1 MTTPRNETTPW
12 LALPLPSNKRV
23 RQAMAG
29 AGAGALT
36 KTSVAPLERVKIL
49 FQIQGMTGETGAN
62 RKYRGLTQ
70 ALRLIVAEEGP
81 VALWRGNGANCVRVV
96 PVYALK
102 FAFNDTFKDMVRNE
116 NQLTT
121 KDLAV
126 SQRMLAGTMAGLCQT
141 TITYPLELVRTRLSL
156 GSALSG
162 MQYKGIFDCFQTTI
176 KDEGVRALYKGI
188 GPTYLSGAPYVGLQ
202 MTFFDLYK
210 NYLVGSDDTVG
221 GESSFMTSVGNMMA
235 AGAMA
240 GITAQTITYP
250 GDTIRRRMQSN
261 GMGGTKRMYNNSW
274 HCTQTIIKKEGV
286 IGLYR
291 GLLINCIRG
300 VPGAAI
306 QFAAYESLKSVFDAK

>member
-1 MTTPRNETTPW
+1 MTS
-12 LALPLPSNKRV
+12 LLLPLPSNKRV

-49 FQIQGMTGETGAN
+49 FQIQGMKGETGST
-62 RKYRGLTQ
+62 RKYRGLSQ
-70 ALRLIVAEEGP
+70 ALRLIVQEEGTIG
-81 VALWRGNGANCVRVV
+81 LWKGNGANCVRVV

-116 NQLTT
+116 SQETTNDLTV
-121 KDLAV
+121 L
-126 SQRMLAGTMAGLCQT
+126 QRMLAGTMAGLCQT
-141 TITYPLELVRTRLSL
+141 TITYPLELIRTRLSL
-156 GSALSG
+156 GPALSG
-162 MQYKGIFDCFQTTI
+162 MHYNGIFDCLTKTI
-176 KDEGVRALYKGI
+176 EQEGFGALYKGI

-202 MTFFDLYK
+202 MTFFDVYK
-210 NYLVGSDDTVG
+210 NWLVPPQPKNNGSAS
-221 GESSFMTSVGNMMA
+221 EKQESSSFMKTVGNMML
-235 AGAMA
+235 AGALA

-250 GDTIRRRMQSN
+250 GDTVRRRMQSN
-261 GMGGTKRMYNNSW
+261 GMGGEKRMYNNSW
-274 HCTQTIIKKEGV
+274 HCTKMVVKKEGV

-306 QFAAYESLKSVFDAK
+306 QFAAYETLKTVFEAH